1 MSKEKHLS
9 YQEVANIAS
18 LLCSEGK
25 RVTLEYVRRQLGKG
39 THSQIAILLSKWQQ
53 TQSSSYKMSK
63 NKNLA
68 IKRNSNATLK
78 GRSINSKK
86 NVHRLSN
93 KSTMYN
99 EQHHAQKHENLP
111 KNVHIKKEKKIIH
124 DKSRTPSVSNLL
136 NNPFSLERLNQETT
150 TVKSLFWALYQIKSM
165 RLNTLEIQQKIENS
179 IFILRMEH
187 ESGIRQIKQQNRAKI
202 AALVAEFNHIKAA
215 NSRKISDLRQQL
227 AL

>member
-1 MSKEKHLS
+1 MSKESHLS

-25 RVTLEYVRRQLGKG
+25 KITLEYVRRQLGKG
-39 THSQIAILLSKWQQ
+39 THSQISVLLSKWQQ
-53 TQSSSYKMSK
+53 TQSSSYKLSK
-63 NKNLA
+63 NKNLV
-68 IKRNSNATLK
+68 IKRNSNDISK
-78 GRSINSKK
+78 GRCINSKK
-86 NVHRLSN
+86 SIHRLGN

-99 EQHHAQKHENLP
+99 EQHHAKKHGNLP
-111 KNVHIKKEKKIIH
+111 KTFYINKEKKIIH

-136 NNPFSLERLNQETT
+136 NNPLSLERLNQETT

-187 ESGIRQIKQQNRAKI
+187 ESGIRQIKQQNRIKI
-202 AALVAEFNHIKAA
+202 EALVAEFNHIKAS
-215 NSRKISDLRQQL
+215 NCRKISDLRQQL